1 MKMEKGPIVPVH
13 RRQISSATIDR
24 ILSMISEGFW
34 EPGECLPAQ
43 RELAKSLG
51 VGMSTLREA
60 LQSLQTM
67 GVLEM
72 RHGSGTYVSNQPLS
86 MYGKMIDVSV
96 GLASMDLEMFFE
108 ARGIIETGLAYLAA
122 QHAADEQI
130 SELFEILDGELEYID
145 EEHNDH
151 YHDLDLSFHR
161 LVSEM
166 ANNLFLAQINVSLF
180 KVLDKLFRIL
190 PLTKEGWRLHFAV
203 AEAIRDRAPFKASE
217 MMRTLIE
224 ASSAKYLPYM
234 KMMAEKDKS

>member
-34 EPGECLPAQ
+34 EPGECLPPQ

-72 RHGSGTYVSNQPLS
+72 RHGSGTYVSNQPFTA
-86 MYGKMIDVSV
+86 YGKIIDVSV

-108 ARGIIETGLAYLAA
+108 ARGIIESGLAYLAA
-122 QHAADEQI
+122 QHATDEQI
-130 SELFEILDGELEYID
+130 SKLFEILDGELEYID
-145 EEHNDH
+145 EENNDL

-166 ANNLFLAQINVSLF
+166 ANNQFLEQINDALF
-180 KVLDKLFRIL
+180 KVLDRL
-190 PLTKEGWRLHFAV
+190 LTSNRDFCIAIQNLAANKGRL
-203 AEAIRDRAPFKASE
+203 
-217 MMRTLIE
+217 E
-224 ASSAKYLPYM
+224 ASFCCG
-234 KMMAEKDKS
+234 KSNSRPGPIYSIRSNAHID

>member
-34 EPGECLPAQ
+34 EPGECLPPQ

-72 RHGSGTYVSNQPLS
+72 RHGSGTYVSNQPFTA
-86 MYGKMIDVSV
+86 YGKIIDVSV

-108 ARGIIETGLAYLAA
+108 ARGIIESGLAYLAA
-122 QHAADEQI
+122 QHATDEQI
-130 SELFEILDGELEYID
+130 SKLFEILDGELEYID
-145 EEHNDH
+145 EENNDL

-166 ANNLFLAQINVSLF
+166 ANNQFLEQINDAIF
-180 KVLDKLFRIL
+180 KVLDMLFRIL
-190 PLTKEGWRLHFAV
+190 PLTKEGWKLHFAV
-203 AEAIRDRAPFKASE
+203 AKAIRDRAPFIASE
-217 MMRTLIE
+217 AMRTLIE

-234 KMMAEKDKS
+234 KMAAEKDKI